1 MQLGQNCIQKVGWD
15 DCILMW
21 CSHDPA
27 YLPVYGVEVGVSW
40 PQLQQVGELAEAV
53 LES

>member
-1 MQLGQNCIQKVGWD
+1 MEWERNQGHVN
-15 DCILMW
+15 
-21 CSHDPA
+21 
-27 YLPVYGVEVGVSW
+27 GVEVGVSW